1 MRAAPDGVRPAAA
14 GSIYS
19 IAGGRIELSALAGS
33 RTHRP
38 HGAFRNASRG
48 RITLPVSKPIRVRH
62 FPLVPVTKSAPVPQS
77 SNAATWRRN
86 DWKTIRTLLPY
97 LMEFKGRVTL
107 ALLCL
112 TAAKIANVGVPLVMK
127 EIVDSLDAKQAIL
140 VLPFALL
147 AIYGLLRLSTTLF
160 AELRD
165 IVFVRVAKRAIRRV
179 ALQVFRHLHSLSLR
193 FHLDRQTGGVSR
205 DIERGTRGISTL
217 LSYMLFSIIPVV
229 IEFSLVAF
237 VLLAKF
243 DWRFMAITMGA
254 VVIYLG
260 FTISVTEWR
269 MDIRRRANELDAKAN
284 TRAIDSLLNYET
296 VKYFN
301 NEEFEAKRY
310 DESLQK
316 YESADVKNEV
326 SLGALNIGQ
335 SLVIAVAVT
344 ALMILAAQGVVGQ
357 KLTLGDL
364 VLVNGLLIQLY
375 IPLNFLGM
383 VYREIK
389 QSLVDMDKMF
399 RLLSENREVQDSA
412 GAVELAA
419 ALPSVAFEKVDFSYE
434 PRRTILHGVSF
445 EIPAGHTVAVVGAS
459 GSGKS
464 TLARLLFRFYD
475 VSGGRIAINGTD
487 IRNVTQRSLRA
498 AIGIVPQD
506 TVLFNDTIYY
516 NIAYGDPMATRD
528 QVIDAA
534 RSAHIHDLIV
544 SLPDGYES
552 MVGERGLKL
561 SGGEKQRVAI
571 ARALL
576 KNPKILI
583 FDEATSALDSKSEKA
598 IQAEL
603 KRLSASRTTLTIAHR
618 LSTVIDADQILVM
631 EAGRIIERGSHRD
644 LLGQAGTYAHMW
656 TLQQEEERAEEMA
669 ELTTGAV

>member
-1 MRAAPDGVRPAAA
+1 MPPAQLRPVLHLHHYAHSGADIVPEPILNHATTVVSQTGAARDR
-14 GSIYS
+14 
-19 IAGGRIELSALAGS
+19 R
-33 RTHRP
+33 R
-38 HGAFRNASRG
+38 
-48 RITLPVSKPIRVRH
+48 
-62 FPLVPVTKSAPVPQS
+62 
-77 SNAATWRRN
+77 SN
-86 DWKTIRTLLPY
+86 WKNIRTLLPY
-97 LMEFKGRVTL
+97 LLEFKGRVAV

-112 TAAKIANVGVPLVMK
+112 TAAKFANVGVPLIMK
-127 EIVDSLDAKQAIL
+127 EIIDALDPRQA
-140 VLPFALL
+140 VLLLPLALL
-147 AIYGLLRLSTTLF
+147 LIYGLLRLSTTLF

-217 LSYMLFSIIPVV
+217 LSYMLFSIVPVI
-229 IEFSLVAF
+229 IEFGLVAA
-237 VLLAKF
+237 VLLVKF
-243 DWRFMAITMGA
+243 DWRFMAITMVA
-254 VVIYLG
+254 VVVYLV
-260 FTISVTEWR
+260 FTVLVTEWR

-301 NEEFEAKRY
+301 NEEYEANRY
-310 DESLQK
+310 DESLRK
-316 YESADVKNEV
+316 FEAADVKNEA
-326 SLGALNIGQ
+326 SLGILNIGQ
-335 SLVIAVAVT
+335 SLVIAIAVT
-344 ALMILAAQGVVGQ
+344 SLMVLAAQGVVD
-357 KLTLGDL
+357 KDLTLGDL

-375 IPLNFLGM
+375 IPLNFMGM

-399 RLLSENREVQDSA
+399 RLLAENREIQDA
-412 GAVELAA
+412 PQAIDLAPE
-419 ALPSVAFEKVDFSYE
+419 LPSVRFEAVNFSYE
-434 PRRTILHGVSF
+434 PRRTILHDISF
-445 EIPAGHTVAVVGAS
+445 SIPEGNTVAVVGAS

-475 VSGGRIAINGTD
+475 VSGGRIAINGVD
-487 IRNVTQRSLRA
+487 IRDVKQKSLRA

-516 NIAYGDPMATRD
+516 NIAYGDPMATRE
-528 QVIDAA
+528 QVLDAA
-534 RSAHIHDLIV
+534 RSAHIHELIE

-576 KNPKILI
+576 KNPRILI

-603 KRLSASRTTLTIAHR
+603 KRISASRTTLTIAHR
-618 LSTVIDADQILVM
+618 LSTIIDADEILVM
-631 EAGRIIERGSHRD
+631 ESGRIVERGSHRD

-656 TLQQEEERAEEMA
+656 ALQQQEAQ
-669 ELTTGAV
+669 AVEIADLAVSAGSVIVPDDGN